1 MLVGLDDFC
10 SEEGEL
16 ASWPESE
23 PEVVSSIFVIPSTG
37 IEGCSMETLWGELRA
52 GAAVSAGVE
61 FSIGEE
67 RKLLA
72 DGSSLGIEEV
82 VEMEE

>member
-1 MLVGLDDFC
+1 MLVGLADFC

-37 IEGCSMETLWGELRA
+37 TVCSIETLWGELRA
-52 GAAVSAGVE
+52 GAVAGVSE
-61 FSIGEE
+61 AVSIGEE
-67 RKLLA
+67 RKLVA
-72 DGSSLGIEEV
+72 EGRSLGMEEV